1 MTLKEFYDK
10 RWDAISNKLTKFVDS
25 TDVRDPFI
33 DSKKNNPIMII
44 GEAPGGEEV
53 KLGEPFCGP
62 AGKNL
67 RYLISESGLN
77 RETDFLITNALP
89 FRTFQFTDKGTKN
102 RTPTKEELRIGSL
115 LLEQELIM
123 VKPSIILVLGGSA
136 KTALKFIPDLHKE
149 VKDLHRGEWKEI
161 DIYGFKTIITHTYHP
176 SPLVY
181 NQKSK
186 AEDLKYYF
194 KKTLPL
200 IVKTRTYL

>member
-1 MTLKEFYDK
+1 MTIREFYDK
-10 RWDAISNKLTKFVDS
+10 RWSTIESDLGKLVDS

-33 DSKKNNPIMII
+33 DIKKDNPIMII

-67 RYLISESGLN
+67 RYLISLSELS

-89 FRTFQFTDKGTKN
+89 FRTFQEGIKGRKN
-102 RTPTKEELRIGSL
+102 RTPTKDELQIGSL

-123 VKPSIILVLGGSA
+123 VKPSIILILGGSA
-136 KTALKFIPDLHKE
+136 KTAVKFIPDLYKE
-149 VKDLHRGEWKEI
+149 VKDLKRGEWKEI
-161 DIYGFKTIITHTYHP
+161 EIYGFKTIITHAYHP

-181 NQKSK
+181 NQKEK
-186 AEDLKYYF
+186 AEELKEYF
-194 KKTLPL
+194 KKDFPTL
-200 IVKTRTYL
+200 VKTKTYL